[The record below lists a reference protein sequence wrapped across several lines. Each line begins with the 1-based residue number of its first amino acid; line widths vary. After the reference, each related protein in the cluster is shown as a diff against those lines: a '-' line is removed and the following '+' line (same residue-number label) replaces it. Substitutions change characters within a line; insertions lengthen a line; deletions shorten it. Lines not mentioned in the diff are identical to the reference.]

1 MQQHHGTV
9 AALAARV
16 ADFVFQPMLRELPR
30 VAGERA
36 SQLCPVVQA
45 APDLLAADLG
55 ATLAGR
61 LLAPVVDVGPGR
73 LDAPVFL
80 DACRRLAQG
89 VGVSDERTW
98 RAAWSDGREAQAAF
112 DEALLQIG
120 RRALARC
127 REDALLP
134 VVVLGRTYTIH
145 NEVLNSNLPAILRQ
159 QGAIAIPVDCLP
171 VGEEAPLFENMFWG
185 HGQRILRAA
194 WQVRRTPGLY
204 AIYASNYSCGPDSF
218 TLHFFGALMEGKPFA
233 VIETDGHAGDA
244 GTRTRVEAFLHC
256 AREDRRAP
264 ATQKPPG
271 VERLTVMSR
280 TLPELLGGGARLL
293 VPPMG
298 PQAHALGA
306 VLLGVGLDIE
316 VLPEPTRQTLRIGR
330 RHTSGKECLPAVVTL
345 GGLLERLER
354 ETDPAARFT
363 FLMPGTD
370 GPCRFGAY
378 KELHQLVLDRLGLAG
393 RVRIWSP
400 PFGDYFQGIPAG
412 AGALVLTGAVAIDLL
427 RDLRYEVAAF
437 EPHRRAAEHHFDQFL
452 AELTRLLEREAA
464 SDLGSGRVLRE
475 AATGRLYGVPA
486 LLRRAGETFGAWRG
500 PARAPRVLVVGE
512 IFLRNE
518 PFSSGYVADALARR
532 GIVARVAPVAE
543 FLQYSDH
550 CGRQRRRR
558 GVGDRLDG
566 WVRRRI
572 ETACHAA
579 AARAFGWSP
588 PAGTAATLH
597 AAAPYL
603 RDALEGETV
612 LTLGA
617 AVESWR
623 RREVAGV
630 LSVGPLECMP
640 NKLAESLFHHAAA
653 REGLLSLTLSLN
665 GDPVD
670 SEALDA
676 FAFEV
681 HARHRAS
688 GGLAWPAPTRRPA
701 RLHEDGEPV
710 GLGLPAPDPS

>member
-1 MQQHHGTV
+1 
-9 AALAARV
+9 
-16 ADFVFQPMLRELPR
+16 
-30 VAGERA
+30 
-36 SQLCPVVQA
+36 
-45 APDLLAADLG
+45 
-55 ATLAGR
+55 
-61 LLAPVVDVGPGR
+61 
-73 LDAPVFL
+73 
-80 DACRRLAQG
+80 
-89 VGVSDERTW
+89 
-98 RAAWSDGREAQAAF
+98 
-112 DEALLQIG
+112 
-120 RRALARC
+120 
-127 REDALLP
+127 
-134 VVVLGRTYTIH
+134 
-145 NEVLNSNLPAILRQ
+145 
-159 QGAIAIPVDCLP
+159 
-171 VGEEAPLFENMFWG
+171 
-185 HGQRILRAA
+185 
-194 WQVRRTPGLY
+194 
-204 AIYASNYSCGPDSF
+204 
-218 TLHFFGALMEGKPFA
+218 MEGKPFA

-264 ATQKPPG
+264 APRPPPG
-271 VERLTVMSR
+271 VERLTVASR
-280 TLPELLGGGARLL
+280 ALPDLLRGGARLL

-298 PQAHALGA
+298 PQAHALAA
-306 VLLGVGLDIE
+306 VLRGIGLDVE
-316 VLPEPTRQTLRIGR
+316 VLPDPSRQALRLGR

-354 ETDPAARFT
+354 ERDPDARFT

-378 KELHQLVLDRLGLAG
+378 KELHQLVLDRLGLSG

-412 AGALVLTGAVAIDLL
+412 AGALVLAGVVAIDLL

-437 EPHRRAAEHHFDQFL
+437 EPHRLAAEHHFGQFL
-452 AELTRLLEREAA
+452 AELVRLLEREAA
-464 SDLGSGRVLRE
+464 GDLGGGRVLRE

-486 LLRRAGETFGAWRG
+486 LLRRAGETFAAWRG
-500 PARAPRVLVVGE
+500 PASAPRVLVVGE
-512 IFLRNE
+512 IYLRNE
-518 PFSSGYVADALARR
+518 PFSSGFVADALASR
-532 GIVARVAPVAE
+532 GLVARVAPVTE

-550 CGRQRRRR
+550 CGRQRRRP

-588 PAGTAATLH
+588 PAGTAETLH

-603 RDALEGETV
+603 RAALEGETV

-617 AVESWR
+617 AVEAWR

-653 REGLLSLTLSLN
+653 REGLPSLTLSLN

-670 SEALDA
+670 PEALDA

-681 HARHRAS
+681 HARHRAG
-688 GGLAWPAPTRRPA
+688 GGLAGPA
-701 RLHEDGEPV
+701 RPRLQPPPRGEGALV
-710 GLGLPAPDPS
+710 GLGLPAADAS